1 MCFIHLTLETG
12 YVESVET
19 DQENTTRL
27 LKEKR

>member
-1 MCFIHLTLETG
+1 MCFIHLTLETV

-19 DQENTTRL
+19 DQQNTTRL